1 MGANLR
7 TALNSQNIKMY
18 DDRTSRFD
26 SPFQTGNCG
35 GDGTCGTCVV
45 AVLAGNICSLVR
57 GYVNF
62 EDVEVESV
70 LCVAAQTL
78 Y

>member
-1 MGANLR
+1 MLSGLGANLR

-45 AVLAGNICSLVR
+45 AVLSGKSYFPLRRSSNL
-57 GYVNF
+57 
-62 EDVEVESV
+62 EE
-70 LCVAAQTL
+70 LCEKSNKKEEF
-78 Y
+78 